1 MLDKDSSL
9 CKSFEVRK
17 NMFVEKIGW
26 RVENEGESV
35 MRSSWRG
42 REGEIVWGL
51 DSGSGAFRFRFLK
64 SNRDLWRVLSKGTS
78 GLDLY

>member
-9 CKSFEVRK
+9 CKSPEVRK
-17 NMFVEKIGW
+17 NMLVEKTGW

-42 REGEIVWGL
+42 REGEIAWGP
-51 DSGSGAFRFRFLK
+51 DSGSGALRLRPPK
-64 SNRDLWRVLSKGTS
+64 SNRDPWRVLSKGTS
-78 GLDLY
+78 GLDLH